1 MEEENQ
7 QPQFSDEE
15 VIKILNEFDWNW
27 YLTADYL
34 NCDPNE
40 LKQHFESKQQN
51 VDLPQTKPATFD
63 GAQINPEN
71 LAKLQNFVREYLKEP
86 LPLLFDDEITNERKS
101 AIASDVLLEMGL
113 PYRLTHMKEY
123 IETYEVLEKE
133 ALSLAQWREQ
143 IKYLTL
149 VEEAL
154 FKISARLVQKERDF
168 VAPPNDN
175 EDNNNNNDN
184 DNDGKEDLNEE
195 NQDDDEFL

>member
-1 MEEENQ
+1 MDEGDK
-7 QPQFSDEE
+7 PSFSDED
-15 VIKILNEFDWNW
+15 VILILNHFDWNW
-27 YLTADYL
+27 YLAADYL
-34 NCDPNE
+34 NCNPKE
-40 LKQHFESKQQN
+40 LKEKFESKQPN
-51 VDLPQTKPATFD
+51 IDNPQTKPATFD

-71 LAKLQNFVREYLKEP
+71 LAKLQKFVREFLKEP

-143 IKYLTL
+143 IEYLTL

-154 FKISARLVQKERDF
+154 FKISARLAQKENG
-168 VAPPNDN
+168 VADQPNDDENKN
-175 EDNNNNNDN
+175 EDD
-184 DNDGKEDLNEE
+184 KESLNEE
-195 NQDDDEFL
+195 GDGDGFL